1 MQSQTLNPDSA
12 SGRHKTS
19 VMLVDDAPIFMK
31 MAKLWLESSMGDE
44 IDVVDTASSG
54 EECLAKAQSL
64 APDLI
69 LMDLHMP
76 GMGGLATIPLVH
88 ILFPE
93 TCVIALSFRDDDR
106 ARNLVSA
113 IGGADLVSKVD
124 MKTKLASA
132 IHKAIAERDTE
143 FAAIPIPA

>member
-1 MQSQTLNPDSA
+1 MLNQALKKDSPN
-12 SGRHKTS
+12 GRHKTS

-31 MAKLWLESSMGDE
+31 MAKLWLESYLGDE

-54 EECLAKAQSL
+54 EECLEKAQVL
-64 APDLI
+64 APEII

-93 TCVIALSFRDDDR
+93 TRIIALSFRDDEQ
-106 ARNLVSA
+106 ARHLVSA
-113 IGGADLVSKVD
+113 IGGTALVSKVA
-124 MKTKLASA
+124 MKTELAPA
-132 IHKAIAERDTE
+132 ILQAIAERNME
-143 FAAIPIPA
+143 YENLPASI